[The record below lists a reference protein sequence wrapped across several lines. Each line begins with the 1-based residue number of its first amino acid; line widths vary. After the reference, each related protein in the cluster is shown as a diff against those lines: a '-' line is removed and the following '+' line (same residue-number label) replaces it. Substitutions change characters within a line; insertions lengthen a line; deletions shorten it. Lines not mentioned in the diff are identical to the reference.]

1 MLQFPQHFY
10 RLWISVQSNQLQTP
24 VVLRQLKQMI
34 LRSAFKFLLLD
45 KYCFPEEFFFKIV
58 KALLKI
64 NCTQVKEQL
73 CDYKLKNRSSQ
84 IINFL
89 CLLSFAYQ
97 VIFTLYFVN

>member
-89 CLLSFAYQ
+89 CLSSYLY
-97 VIFTLYFVN
+97 TLFCELM